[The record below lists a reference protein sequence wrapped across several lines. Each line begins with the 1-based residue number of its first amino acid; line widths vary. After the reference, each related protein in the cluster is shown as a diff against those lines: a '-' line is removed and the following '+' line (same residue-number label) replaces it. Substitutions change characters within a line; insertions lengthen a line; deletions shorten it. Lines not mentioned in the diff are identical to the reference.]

1 MAVRLNDVDVACQ
14 ACSSFVATDL
24 WAISETLLTE
34 GPATR
39 PGVTDPGYS
48 YAAFFAGCF
57 CFARDFAVDLV
68 FASVCFKLFCKTETR
83 SITLVGLGVFFGFVS
98 ISFPPA

>member
-24 WAISETLLTE
+24 WAVSETLLTE

-39 PGVTDPGYS
+39 PGVTDPGYN

-57 CFARDFAVDLV
+57 CFARDFAVDQ
-68 FASVCFKLFCKTETR
+68 
-83 SITLVGLGVFFGFVS
+83 GLGHVHLAFSDFHLFWDMQFPRVCQL
-98 ISFPPA
+98 ISEVH